1 MKIPRFTQ
9 KRKDVWFALLLII
22 PTALVLLRVFIV
34 PIYQSAVWS
43 FYHYNLMDGSTT
55 RFIGLQNYVAA
66 LKSAAFWLATK
77 RTFYFALV
85 TVIAELVLGFFIALL
100 INQKFRGRTFF
111 RAIIIIPWAMLTLV
125 NGLLWDWI
133 YQPGFGALTVVLHAL
148 HILPKSADPVWLA
161 TSNHI
166 MNFVAVAD
174 IWKMTPFMTLILLA
188 GLQAIPEEL
197 YEAAAIDGAGFW
209 RKLSHVTIPQLMPS
223 IMVAIV
229 LRIMGAF
236 RVYDILT
243 VFTGDPNTSLSYLTF
258 NNAFRY
264 FYFGKASALAWLSTL
279 FILALIVVY
288 IRILKKNM
296 EANG

>member
-1 MKIPRFTQ
+1 VRSPRMAQ
-9 KRKDVWFALLLII
+9 KKKDMWFALLLIV
-22 PTALVLLRVFIV
+22 PTALVLVRVFIV

-43 FYHYNLMDGSTT
+43 LYHYDLLDGSTT
-55 RFIGLQNYVAA
+55 RFVGLQNYVDA

-77 RTFYFALV
+77 RTFYFAVL
-85 TVIAELVLGFFIALL
+85 TVVVELLLGFFIALL

-148 HILPKSADPVWLA
+148 HILPKTDNPVWLA
-161 TSNHI
+161 TSSHI

-174 IWKMTPFMTLILLA
+174 IWKMTPFMSLILLA

-197 YEAAAIDGAGFW
+197 YEAAAMDGAGFW
-209 RKLSHVTIPQLMPS
+209 TKLWHVTIPQLMPS
-223 IMVAIV
+223 IMVAVV

-279 FILALIVVY
+279 FILVLITLY
-288 IRILKKNM
+288 IRMLKRNM
-296 EANG
+296 EAN